1 MGNREGKP
9 LLTSHHGEFDGE
21 QLDPQNGSKLKN
33 NIKNPYRCKLLML
46 GTGFSGKSTLYYQL
60 TKKFFNLTIQGP
72 NINYSHLDFIKTYS
86 DHIIRNILIITAE
99 VGRICMKNHLEEFK
113 NPESLKY
120 LDILIETIKK
130 QDFQSV
136 SQSLHQTKK
145 YYPIIWEEEVMR
157 KVFATKEGFDYFDG
171 SEQFFFFFLKLFQ
184 VYFPKKH
191 YKELQTTIMFQKTK
205 MFYFAVK
212 KQQE

>member
-1 MGNREGKP
+1 
-9 LLTSHHGEFDGE
+9 
-21 QLDPQNGSKLKN
+21 
-33 NIKNPYRCKLLML
+33 ML

-60 TKKFFNLTIQGP
+60 TKKFFNLMVQGP

-99 VGRICMKNHLEEFK
+99 VGRICIKNHLEEFK

-145 YYPIIWEEEVMR
+145 YYPVIWEEEVMR

-171 SEQFFFFFLKLFQ
+171 SEQFDFFFKNFK
-184 VYFPKKH
+184 VYFLLKR
-191 YKELQTTIMFQKTK
+191 YKELQMTIMFQKMK

-212 KQQE
+212 RQLELQVSNLNNKMLFMK

>member
-171 SEQFFFFFLKLFQ
+171 SEQFFFFFLKLFK
-184 VYFPKKH
+184 F
-191 YKELQTTIMFQKTK
+191 TFQRNATK
-205 MFYFAVK
+205 SYRRQLCSKRRRCFILP
-212 KQQE
+212 